1 MKRIGITGGIGSG
14 KSTVCNLLAQYGVA
28 IYDSDTRAKAL
39 MSSKLRPE
47 IEQLFGTEA
56 YIDGVL
62 NRQHIASVVFTDPA
76 RLSLLNNIVH
86 PAVAADF
93 ELWCDEQTATI
104 VALESAILFESGF
117 DKKVDTTIF
126 IDAPNEMRI
135 ARAMERDGKSREEIE
150 ARIAN
155 QNSNKAHNSSDYI
168 IINDTM
174 EHLQQQ
180 IEQLYTE
187 LTHNETLTR

>member
-93 ELWCDEQTATI
+93 E
-104 VALESAILFESGF
+104 SGF

-180 IEQLYTE
+180 IEQFYTE